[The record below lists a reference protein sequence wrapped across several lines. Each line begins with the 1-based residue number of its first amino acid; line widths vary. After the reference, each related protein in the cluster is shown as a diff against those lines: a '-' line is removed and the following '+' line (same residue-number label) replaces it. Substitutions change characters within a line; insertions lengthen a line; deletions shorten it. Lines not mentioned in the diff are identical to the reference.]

1 MHRSNSEYGVPN
13 YHPLPSPHVT
23 HNTPSSFQH
32 FRGNHGTTLFQK
44 PILQNTYKVQLTF
57 LNHQQFPDE

>member
-1 MHRSNSEYGVPN
+1 MGYQITTLCLHLMSLITLHLASKPF
-13 YHPLPSPHVT
+13 
-23 HNTPSSFQH
+23 FQH

-57 LNHQQFPDE
+57 LNHQQFPEEWI